1 MTTPL
6 PDPSTGTLSAAVSA
20 ASAVAKIPA
29 YEQEWAGITEITEN
43 TWAEIPFLSKERLIE
58 SVSATDPYGDRLGV
72 ESGDIAW
79 VFVAPGPIYM
89 PYTVADM
96 DEIADRF
103 ATTFASCGITADD
116 VVDQTTLYN
125 WVIAAT
131 ALGRGLE
138 RLGCTVIPGG
148 SGETARHLDA
158 IEQLDVTGILAFPT
172 FLSHLLEQATAAGR
186 TLPLR
191 KAVVMGELHDPREK
205 DRLATQHGIVVRE
218 YYGTADVG
226 PVAAECVEGNGMHL
240 RHGVYVEFIDP
251 ESGQVVEPAPARPA
265 ELVVTDLVRR
275 GMPII
280 RLRTGDL
287 VDELITEKC
296 SCGNEAP
303 RIRRIIGRTGDITK
317 VKGMFVVPTT
327 LGRILRRHGTDRN
340 YQLVVTRENGRD
352 RLCLVLAGEEPENWS
367 QIHAEIEHDLR
378 LHCDYEFRGEV
389 PAGPLLDDRR
399 KLS

>member
-1 MTTPL
+1 
-6 PDPSTGTLSAAVSA
+6 LSAAVDA
-20 ASAVAKIPA
+20 AGAAAKVPA
-29 YEQEWAGITEITEN
+29 YEREWSGLGEITAD
-43 TWAEIPFLSKERLIE
+43 TWADIPFLSKERLIE
-58 SVSATDPYGDRLGV
+58 SVSNGDPYGDRLGV
-72 ESGDIAW
+72 EPGEVAW

-96 DEIADRF
+96 NEIADRF
-103 ATTFASCGITADD
+103 ASTFASCGITADD

-158 IEQLDVTGILAFPT
+158 IEQLNVTGILAFPT
-172 FLSHLLEQATAAGR
+172 FLVHLMEQATAAGR
-186 TLPLR
+186 TLPLK
-191 KAVVMGELHDPREK
+191 KAVVMGELHNPKEK
-205 DRLATQHGIVVRE
+205 ERLAVEHGIVVRE

-226 PVAAECVEGNGMHL
+226 PVAAECVEGKGMHL

-251 ESGQVVEPAPARPA
+251 ETGQAVDPSPGRPA

-287 VDELITEKC
+287 IDELITAQC
-296 SCGNEAP
+296 ACGNDAP
-303 RIRRIIGRTGDITK
+303 RIRRIVGRTGDITK
-317 VKGMFVVPTT
+317 IKGMFVVPTMV
-327 LGRILRRHGTDRN
+327 GRVLRRHDAETD
-340 YQLVVTRENGRD
+340 YQLVVTREEGRD
-352 RLCLVLAGEEPENWS
+352 RLCVVLAGEEPVNWS
-367 QIHAEIEHDLR
+367 ELHAEIEHDLR
-378 LHCDYEFRGEV
+378 LRCDYEFRTEV
-389 PAGPLLDDRR
+389 PAGSLLDDQRA
-399 KLS
+399 LG